1 MDQSCRTTWRAIA
14 LVFAAAATSQGYIS
28 FTMAQWWPWALALPF
43 AVAAVLCW
51 HASISDD
58 RYYRER

>member
-1 MDQSCRTTWRAIA
+1 MDQSRRTTWRAVA
-14 LVFAAAATSQGYIS
+14 LVFAAAATIQGYIS
-28 FTMAQWWPWALALPF
+28 FTMALALPF